1 MKESEKLDNHV
12 DETRRIIREILAE
25 VGLNAPKFAA
35 ALGIGYQRVFD
46 LMRGRTKKFN
56 PGIIKII
63 CEKFPQF
70 NPGYLS
76 TGMGNLLLPGYERKC
91 PDLPVEDEADTPHED
106 NNHED
111 TSGSDIHTI
120 FHRVMDML
128 DQLNKRSAELN
139 EFERQL
145 NEREA
150 ELNAREVDISQRESE
165 LSMDKKTGTV

>member
-25 VGLNAPKFAA
+25 VGLSAPKFAD

-56 PGIIKII
+56 PGIVKLI

-70 NPGYLS
+70 NPGYLT
-76 TGMGNLLLPGYERKC
+76 TGMGTLLLPGFEPRQMS
-91 PDLPVEDEADTPHED
+91 LETEDPPSADAHDHSDSQET
-106 NNHED
+106 
-111 TSGSDIHTI
+111 DIHTL
-120 FHRVMDML
+120 FHRVLDML
-128 DQLNKRSAELN
+128 DQINKRSAELN
-139 EFERQL
+139 EFEREL

-150 ELNAREVDISQRESE
+150 ELNAREVDIAQREADLGIE
-165 LSMDKKTGTV
+165 KKTGII